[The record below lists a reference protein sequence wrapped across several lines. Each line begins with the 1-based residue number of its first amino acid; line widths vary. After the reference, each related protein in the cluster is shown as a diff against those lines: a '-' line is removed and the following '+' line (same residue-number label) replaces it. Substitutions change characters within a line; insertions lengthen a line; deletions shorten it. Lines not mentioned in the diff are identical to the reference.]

1 MDAVHNKSFC
11 TISTLDYMPYVY
23 ALHDSLKRYN
33 ADMPLDVLV
42 VDADRDALEQIRRF
56 SDMRIHGIDEICKS
70 ELGEKVFRVCLFTG
84 IT

>member
-1 MDAVHNKSFC
+1 MEKMHNKSFC

-42 VDADRDALEQIRRF
+42 VDADRDAYLWYR
-56 SDMRIHGIDEICKS
+56 
-70 ELGEKVFRVCLFTG
+70 
-84 IT
+84 